1 MAATAAV
8 TLWMCVAAPA
18 NARLPTR
25 EEAERWDVGTALT
38 LGGQVL
44 KVGILAIDYGITDRI
59 NVGTDPPMY
68 LVRPAEPVLVP
79 NIHLKVIAYR
89 WDRLWLTGQAS
100 VYYAD
105 VSKADA
111 SGTLWTVPL
120 TAYAS
125 YQIDSRWWIHNEVTY
140 NIVWATGDGDL
151 TKTTLGGAAATRAVQ
166 LAVTGQYNIR
176 PTIALTLRGR
186 IQVYTARLAVSGSAN
201 PDDFTSIAVDGRVN
215 PRDPPAWQVVPA
227 VAFLWQRV
235 RLSAGVGYGNYF
247 IPGMLIPLTKR
258 SYVPEGSFSVVF

>member
-1 MAATAAV
+1 
-8 TLWMCVAAPA
+8 MCVG
-18 NARLPTR
+18 RT
-25 EEAERWDVGTALT
+25 
-38 LGGQVL
+38 
-44 KVGILAIDYGITDRI
+44 
-59 NVGTDPPMY
+59 
-68 LVRPAEPVLVP
+68 AEPVLVP

-125 YQIDSRWWIHNEVTY
+125 YQIDSRGWIHNEVTY

-186 IQVYTARLAVSGSAN
+186 IQVYTARLAVSGSRN
-201 PDDFTSIAVDGRVN
+201 PADFTSIAVDGGVN
-215 PRDPPAWQVVPA
+215 PRAPPAWQVVPA

-235 RLSAGVGYGNYF
+235 RL
-247 IPGMLIPLTKR
+247 
-258 SYVPEGSFSVVF
+258 